1 MNDTISPPRAIVL
14 GTRVHL
20 KNGVFKD
27 MKVRQWEFSGVEKG
41 KIVLYRRQG
50 LILEVGL
57 EDIEWERSNEP
68 KLED

>member
-14 GTRVHL
+14 GTRVQL

-41 KIVLYRRQG
+41 KIVLYRREG